1 VTILPTVLAS
11 GSGDVLCF
19 LPGAGEIERALQ
31 DARGIGERHDLDLL
45 PLHGSLGADAQDR
58 ALLPGA
64 RRRVVMAT
72 NIAETSLTVPGVS
85 LVVDGGW
92 QKVARYDAERAIDT
106 LVLERVTADSA
117 AQRAGRAARLGP
129 GRAWRLWDAR
139 DRLRPARELEVDR
152 VDLAGVVLGL
162 MAAGSAPERFRWFE
176 APSLERVQAARELLE
191 RLGAIQGTRVT
202 ALGHQLRRLPLH
214 PRLACVLIAAGG
226 AWEAAAACALL
237 SEIRPAAAVAAATT
251 CDLLPLI
258 DRWASVPP
266 HTRQVARPSTAS
278 DAAFSARRLETTS
291 TRRIS
296 AGPCSPDS
304 PTAWRDAA
312 RTTGRRWCW
321 PRDAARRWAASPRW
335 RRGSG
340 SSRWI

>member
-1 VTILPTVLAS
+1 VLPP
-11 GSGDVLCF
+11 
-19 LPGAGEIERALQ
+19 LPAEIERALQ
-31 DARGIGERHDLDLL
+31 EARAIGERYDLDLV

-58 ALLPGA
+58 ALMPGA

-72 NIAETSLTVPGVS
+72 NIAETSITVPGVS

-129 GRAWRLWDAR
+129 GRAWRLWNAR
-139 DRLRPARELEVDR
+139 DRLRPAREPEVNR
-152 VDLAGVVLGL
+152 VYLAGVVLGL
-162 MAAGSAPERFRWFE
+162 MAAGNTPEGIRWFE
-176 APSLERVQAARELLE
+176 APSTERVQGSGNCWSARRVEGCVSPRRPSTAPAAP
-191 RLGAIQGTRVT
+191 APVPRV
-202 ALGHQLRRLPLH
+202 
-214 PRLACVLIAAGG
+214 CAAGG
-226 AWEAAAACALL
+226 AWASCACALL
-237 SEIRPAAAVAAATT
+237 RKAPPSPAAATT
-251 CDLLPLI
+251 CDLRRI
-258 DRWASVPP
+258 TWRACR
-266 HTRQVARPSTAS
+266 HTRGRSPRPSTAL

-291 TRRIS
+291 TRRSS
-296 AGPCSPDS
+296 AVRCSPDS

-312 RTTGRRWCW
+312 RTTARGWCW
-321 PRDAARRWAASPRW
+321 RRDAARRWRASPRS